1 LKRLLLFLAFLF
13 ALFLGGVV
21 ALVAVSVWRSDGAL
35 GGGDR
40 IGVVEVEGFIA
51 DPTHVTAALRDLRQ
65 EEDIKAVVLRVN
77 SPGGVIAPSQEIH
90 DEVGRTAAV
99 KPVVVAM
106 GAVAASGGYYVSA
119 PATRIVANPGT
130 VTGSIGVILQFKEV
144 HLLFDKL
151 GLRSRTVKSGTMKDA
166 GSPFREMTDAD
177 RATFQTLIDD
187 LFDQFVTAVAE
198 GRKLDPRQVR
208 QLADGRV
215 YSGRQAL
222 DLGLVDRLGNFWDA
236 VALAQELAG
245 LTGEP
250 RLDYRRKRSSGLL
263 RWVLGEE
270 ASALEPLM
278 AATAPAFRYA
288 LPSW

>member
-1 LKRLLLFLAFLF
+1 MKRLLLFLSFLF
-13 ALFLGGVV
+13 AIILGVV
-21 ALVAVSVWRSDGAL
+21 IALVAVAVWRGDGTL
-35 GGGDR
+35 GSGER

-51 DPTHVTAALRDLRQ
+51 DSTHVTAALRDLRS

-77 SPGGVIAPSQEIH
+77 SPGGVIGPSQEIH
-90 DEVGRTAAV
+90 DEVRRTAAV

-106 GAVAASGGYYVSA
+106 GALAASGGYYVSA

-151 GLRSRTVKSGTMKDA
+151 GLHSRTVKSGAMKDA

-198 GRKLDPRQVR
+198 GRKMDTQQVR
-208 QLADGRV
+208 ELADGRV

-222 DLGLVDRLGNFWDA
+222 ELGLVDQLGNFWDA
-236 VALAQELAG
+236 VALAQELGG

-250 RLDYRRKRSSGLL
+250 KLDYRRKHQSGLL
-263 RWVLGEE
+263 RWALGEE
-270 ASALEPLM
+270 ASVLEPLQ
-278 AATAPAFRYA
+278 AVTAPAFRYV

>member
-1 LKRLLLFLAFLF
+1 MKRLLLFLSFLF
-13 ALFLGGVV
+13 TLVLGIVV
-21 ALVAVSVWRSDGAL
+21 ALVAVAIWRSDGTLRSGA
-35 GGGDR
+35 R

-51 DPTHVTAALRDLRQ
+51 DPDHVTAALRDLRSD
-65 EEDIKAVVLRVN
+65 EDIKAVVLRVN

-90 DEVGRTAAV
+90 DEVRRTAAV

-106 GAVAASGGYYVSA
+106 GALAASGGYYVSA

-130 VTGSIGVILQFKEV
+130 ATGSIGVILQFKEV

-151 GLRSRTVKSGTMKDA
+151 GLRSRTVKSGAMKDA

-177 RATFQTLIDD
+177 AATFQTLIDD
-187 LFDQFVTAVAE
+187 LFDQFVMAVAE
-198 GRKLDPRQVR
+198 GRKMDPQQVR

-222 DLGLVDRLGNFWDA
+222 ELGLVDQLGNFWDA
-236 VALAQELAG
+236 VAVAQELGG
-245 LTGEP
+245 LSGEP
-250 RLDYRRKRSSGLL
+250 KLEYRRKRQSGLL

-270 ASALEPLM
+270 SSVLEPLQ
-278 AATAPAFRYA
+278 AVTAPAFRYA